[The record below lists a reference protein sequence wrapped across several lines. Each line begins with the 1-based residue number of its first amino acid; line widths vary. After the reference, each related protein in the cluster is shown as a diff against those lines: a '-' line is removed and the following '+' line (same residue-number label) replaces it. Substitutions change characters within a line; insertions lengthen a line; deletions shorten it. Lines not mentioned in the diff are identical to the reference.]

1 MDYYDVTV
9 VGAGVCGLIVSQ
21 KIAEQGYRVC
31 VIEAKQD
38 VGIETKCSALYSVR
52 GIKKLGLKL
61 EDALILNVIRGGR
74 FFSPSGKTITAHS
87 NKDRAFVVE
96 KKLFDKFLA
105 REAAKS
111 GVEFKF
117 KTIAVEAKIDNEV
130 KLKTEGLHHNIIK
143 SKILVLAEGVK
154 RRISKNLG
162 FKSYNRFVSAC
173 RVEIDK
179 AEIDEDIAEMYFTNK
194 YAKGFYA
201 WLLHRGETC
210 EIGIGVERG
219 DPWYYLMKFIRENSI
234 ANRKIKGKSFLEI
247 ARGFIP
253 TDYPSECVR
262 DRVAI
267 VGDACAQNKASTGGG
282 VVTGGICA
290 NILANA
296 CIKALENENFSKKFL
311 KKEYKDKWREEIGK
325 ELEIHAMLR
334 EGFNS
339 LSDEEI
345 DTLFEIAISEN
356 LQDVLI
362 KLPDTDRPSEF
373 LNEIAKNDKL
383 IEKFQ
388 RILNISIS

>member
-9 VGAGVCGLIVSQ
+9 VGAGVCGLIVSK

-61 EDALILNVIRGGR
+61 EDVLILNVIRGGR

-117 KTIAVEAKIDNEV
+117 KTIAVKAKIDNEV
-130 KLKTEGLHHNIIK
+130 KLKTEGLHHNIVK
-143 SKILVLAEGVK
+143 SKILVLAEGIK

-179 AEIDEDIAEMYFTNK
+179 AEIDEDIAPGIFLGGEGLGIPVESLEPFARCPGQVGQGK
-194 YAKGFYA
+194 VVGSSRCGG
-201 WLLHRGETC
+201 LLVKRMRAGAAGRHVCQE
-210 EIGIGVERG
+210 
-219 DPWYYLMKFIRENSI
+219 
-234 ANRKIKGKSFLEI
+234 
-247 ARGFIP
+247 
-253 TDYPSECVR
+253 
-262 DRVAI
+262 
-267 VGDACAQNKASTGGG
+267 
-282 VVTGGICA
+282 
-290 NILANA
+290 
-296 CIKALENENFSKKFL
+296 
-311 KKEYKDKWREEIGK
+311 
-325 ELEIHAMLR
+325 
-334 EGFNS
+334 
-339 LSDEEI
+339 
-345 DTLFEIAISEN
+345 
-356 LQDVLI
+356 
-362 KLPDTDRPSEF
+362 
-373 LNEIAKNDKL
+373 
-383 IEKFQ
+383 
-388 RILNISIS
+388 